1 MNIESDDEEQID
13 SDHDLLSNEAN
24 FLYTKFQDNLIPKQN
39 LLQNKIGMLSN
50 TYNLKPLKI
59 IDKPN
64 KELDKSNTDTIGNMG
79 LEKEDEDDRES
90 ELSEEN
96 ELQK

>member
-39 LLQNKIGMLSN
+39 LLQNKIGM
-50 TYNLKPLKI
+50 
-59 IDKPN
+59 
-64 KELDKSNTDTIGNMG
+64 
-79 LEKEDEDDRES
+79 
-90 ELSEEN
+90 
-96 ELQK
+96 